1 MVNDYT
7 KYFNPPE
14 KTPKG
19 YTEYGYRGL
28 EEIIKL
34 KKEIEELK
42 KEIYLLKNNSKT
54 WKISLLCYNNSIFNK
69 RGIWYEREWLVF
81 RQLSS

>member
-14 KTPKG
+14 KTPEG

-28 EEIIKL
+28 EEILKL

-42 KEIYLLKNNSKT
+42 KEIDLLKNNTKT
-54 WKISLLCYNNSIFNK
+54 
-69 RGIWYEREWLVF
+69 
-81 RQLSS
+81 

>member
-7 KYFNPPE
+7 KYFNHSQ
-14 KTPKG
+14 KTPES

-28 EEIIKL
+28 EEILIL

-42 KEIYLLKNNSKT
+42 KEIELLKK
-54 WKISLLCYNNSIFNK
+54 
-69 RGIWYEREWLVF
+69 
-81 RQLSS
+81 

>member
-14 KTPKG
+14 KTPEG

-28 EEIIKL
+28 EEILKL

-42 KEIYLLKNNSKT
+42 K
-54 WKISLLCYNNSIFNK
+54 
-69 RGIWYEREWLVF
+69 R
-81 RQLSS
+81 

>member
-14 KTPKG
+14 KTPEG

-28 EEIIKL
+28 EEILKL
-34 KKEIEELK
+34 KKEIEELTKQIQKLK
-42 KEIYLLKNNSKT
+42 KDVKFLKGLRHTS
-54 WKISLLCYNNSIFNK
+54 
-69 RGIWYEREWLVF
+69 
-81 RQLSS
+81 